1 MTGFEEQ
8 EYSKNFD
15 LELWKKLIKYTIP
28 YKKYIAAL
36 MALMV
41 CVAAA
46 DAIYPLLTS
55 TAIDNFIV
63 PGKLDGMEIYIV
75 SFFLLVVL
83 QAVAI
88 YFFILVAGKVEVGL
102 TSDIRDHAFRRLQ
115 ELSLSY
121 YDRTPVGWMMAR
133 LTSDTQRLGSVIA
146 WGLVDLIWG
155 MTMMVF
161 IVVVLFVLNWKLALI
176 AMSVVPPLAVISVIF
191 QRKILKAYRYVRRVN
206 SRITGAFNEG
216 IMGAKTSKTIVREE
230 ENLREFKEL
239 TNEMYVSSVKAAIYS
254 ATYMPIVLLL
264 SSIGTSLIIWF
275 GGGGVIRGVLTYG
288 TLVAFSSY
296 TVRFFEP
303 IRDLARIFAE
313 LQYAQASGERI
324 MSLIDTEP
332 DVKDSPEIAGIYG
345 DFFNPRPEN
354 WPPIKG
360 NVVFENVTFAYK
372 GGEKVLENFNLK
384 VNQGERIALVG
395 ETGSGKSTIVNLM
408 CRFYEPTEGRILI
421 DGKDYRERSQIWLH
435 SNLGYVLQ
443 SPHLFS
449 GTIKDN
455 IRYGKL
461 DATDEEIIRAAKLVN
476 AHDFIMKLEKG
487 YDTDVG
493 EGGNK
498 LSTGQKQ
505 LISFARAVISNP
517 AIFVLDE
524 ATSSIDTET
533 EHAIQNAINAVLA
546 GRTSFIIAHRLSTIK
561 NADRILVLH
570 NGKVVEEGTHTQLL
584 KKKGRYYRLYTN
596 QFKDEQARR
605 AINV

>member
-493 EGGNK
+493 KGGNK